1 MTPQGTDPRA
11 DTGGDTGGDTGAD
24 AVPAIAA
31 VPAGAGAQTAE
42 ADLTELL
49 GHVAEKL
56 EADVATVLGV
66 DPSADHLVTLFTV
79 SAPRIASGHHRVP
92 IGQGLAGR
100 VAAQR
105 ATIAIDDVSDDDLM
119 NPALLALG
127 ITSAVA
133 LPLVRGRRLLGVL
146 KVGTRRRR
154 RFSPE
159 DLDRAEVLAGDVGD
173 ALDAY
178 VAAGERSAAA
188 ALQQSL
194 VPHTLPSLHGLQ
206 MAGRYVPGRGGVS
219 GDWYDVFE
227 LPGGRVGMV
236 MGDVAG
242 HGLAAS
248 VVMGRLRS
256 ALRAYAL
263 EYDDPAVVL
272 SRLDA
277 KIHHFEPGAM
287 ATAVYAVAE
296 PPFDTIRVAS
306 AGHHLPIR
314 VGADDLAEQVDIPV
328 SPPLGVDPTRRRT
341 TGVIDF
347 AAPASL
353 VLFTDGL
360 VERRS
365 TSSPR
370 AAEVFGSIDA
380 AMGELCSL
388 VGSEDAEM
396 VCGRIVD
403 TMLTLEPPGDDVAVL
418 VVRRLAD

>member
-1 MTPQGTDPRA
+1 MTPP
-11 DTGGDTGGDTGAD
+11 GAD
-24 AVPAIAA
+24 AGSDIGAAAAAATVPAA
-31 VPAGAGAQTAE
+31 AGAHAAE

-56 EADVATVLGV
+56 EADVVTLLAV
-66 DPSADHLVTLFTV
+66 DPAADHLVTLFTV
-79 SAPRIASGHHRVP
+79 STPRIASGHHRVP
-92 IGQGLAGR
+92 IGRGLAGR
-100 VAAQR
+100 AAAQR
-105 ATIAIDDVSDDDLM
+105 VVIAHEDVTDDDLI
-119 NPALLALG
+119 NPALLPLG
-127 ITSAVA
+127 LTSAVA

-146 KVGTRRRR
+146 KVCTRRRR

-159 DLDRAEVLAGDVGD
+159 DLDRAEVLAGDVGE

-194 VPHTLPSLHGLQ
+194 VPHTLPALDGLQ
-206 MAGRYVPGRGGVS
+206 LAGRYVPGRGGVS

-242 HGLAAS
+242 HGLASS

-296 PPFDTIRVAS
+296 PPFDTVRIAS
-306 AGHHLPIR
+306 AGHLLPIR
-314 VGADDLAEQVDIPV
+314 TVVDDRAAQVVVPV
-328 SPPLGVDPTRRRT
+328 SPPLGVDPSFRRSSAE
-341 TGVIDF
+341 IDF
-347 AAPASL
+347 AGPAAL

-365 TSSPR
+365 TSTPR
-370 AAEVFGSIDA
+370 AAEVFGSIDSA
-380 AMGELCSL
+380 LAELCTL
-388 VGSEDAEM
+388 VGSEDAEV

-403 TMLTLEPPGDDVAVL
+403 TMLTLEPPADDVAVL
-418 VVRRLAD
+418 VMRRLSG

>member
-1 MTPQGTDPRA
+1 MTPPGTDA
-11 DTGGDTGGDTGAD
+11 GGDAGVDGA
-24 AVPAIAA
+24 PTLAA
-31 VPAGAGAQTAE
+31 VPSAAGAHTAE
-42 ADLTELL
+42 ADLTEVLA
-49 GHVAEKL
+49 HVAEKL
-56 EADVATVLGV
+56 EADVVTVLGV
-66 DPSADHLVTLFTV
+66 DPAADHLVTLFTV
-79 SAPRIASGHHRVP
+79 STPPVTSGHHRVP

-105 ATIAIDDVSDDDLM
+105 VTIAREDLTDDDLI
-119 NPALLALG
+119 NPALLPLG

-133 LPLVRGRRLLGVL
+133 MPLVRGRRLLGVL
-146 KVGTRRRR
+146 KAGTRRRR

-159 DLDRAEVLAGDVGD
+159 DLDRAEVLAGDVSE
-173 ALDAY
+173 AVDAY
-178 VAAGERSAAA
+178 VAASERSAAA
-188 ALQQSL
+188 ALQRSL
-194 VPHTLPSLHGLQ
+194 VPHTLPALAGLQ

-296 PPFDTIRVAS
+296 PPFDTVRIAS
-306 AGHHLPIR
+306 AGHLLPIGM
-314 VGADDLAEQVDIPV
+314 GADDRTAQVDVPV
-328 SPPLGVDPTRRRT
+328 SPPLGVDPTCRRT
-341 TGVIDF
+341 SAEVDF
-347 AAPASL
+347 AGPAAL

-360 VERRS
+360 VERRATS
-365 TSSPR
+365 TSR

-380 AMGELCSL
+380 ALGELCSL
-388 VGSEDAEM
+388 VGPEDAEV